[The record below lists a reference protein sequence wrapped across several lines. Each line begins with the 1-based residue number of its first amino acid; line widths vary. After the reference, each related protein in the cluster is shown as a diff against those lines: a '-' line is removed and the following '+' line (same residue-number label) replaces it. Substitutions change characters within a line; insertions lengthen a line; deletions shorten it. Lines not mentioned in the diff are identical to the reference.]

1 MVASGPYGNDRC
13 TEGQRDSSRFP
24 RGITGRPAVKPK
36 KIAEQ
41 ARGDVAAGAREL
53 LAHRYHIAVILMA
66 ITFGTLALLART
78 ASFFSIDLELTRAI
92 QGASPPWLRGLFE
105 SVTWIGFPPQS
116 NVVFGAIVLGFVVI
130 GYHLEA
136 QMTAVAAIGSAGLWY
151 LIAPLV
157 DRPRP
162 SPELVDVAMQL
173 PTASF
178 LSGHVVNLTAIFGF
192 LIYLALLPRAECLDT
207 TDVGRDRA
215 AATHG
220 HWARSDRG
228 RGTLAERRAGRLH
241 VGLRLARAHDP
252 PVPVGA
258 AATPET
264 IRRVRPGP
272 DRAPFVRLSP
282 QHQVRRGAARESG
295 WTCRD
300 SPRRP
305 IAWKA
310 DEKQTFWL
318 GVGAPRGIRT
328 LHAQKWAEVK
338 RLRPRART

>member
-1 MVASGPYGNDRC
+1 M
-13 TEGQRDSSRFP
+13 
-24 RGITGRPAVKPK
+24 KPEMMAK
-36 KIAEQ
+36 Q
-41 ARGDVAAGAREL
+41 AREEVADGAHAL
-53 LAHRYHIAVILMA
+53 LARRYHIAVILMA

-192 LIYLALLPRAECLDT
+192 LIYLALLLVPSAWIRRTLAVIALLPLMVIGLARIEDGAHWPS
-207 TDVGRDRA
+207 DVLGGYMLGCVWLALTIHLYR
-215 AATHG
+215 
-220 HWARSDRG
+220 WAR
-228 RGTLAERRAGRLH
+228 RRHRK
-241 VGLRLARAHDP
+241 RS
-252 PVPVGA
+252 GA
-258 AATPET
+258 
-264 IRRVRPGP
+264 
-272 DRAPFVRLSP
+272 F
-282 QHQVRRGAARESG
+282 
-295 WTCRD
+295 
-300 SPRRP
+300 
-305 IAWKA
+305 
-310 DEKQTFWL
+310 
-318 GVGAPRGIRT
+318 
-328 LHAQKWAEVK
+328 AQ
-338 RLRPRART
+338 ARTVLLSYVCPHSTR